1 MIEANKAIRKLQASK
16 VVLKFPML
24 QIQGIQVLC
33 FADAAHA
40 NLPTGASQGGFVVFL
55 YGNNKRV
62 APMTWQSKKLSRV
75 TKSPIASEAL
85 ALGEAVDSGYLIA
98 SMVRE
103 VFSLPTLPLLTG
115 LTDNKSLKDTLYST
129 HIVED
134 PRLRVDIARIREMI
148 EKKELDVVWIP
159 KEKQLADVATKMGA
173 CSAALLEVLETS
185 SVEHFFDQ

>member
-1 MIEANKAIRKLQASK
+1 M
-16 VVLKFPML
+16 
-24 QIQGIQVLC
+24 
-33 FADAAHA
+33 
-40 NLPTGASQGGFVVFL
+40 
-55 YGNNKRV
+55 
-62 APMTWQSKKLSRV
+62 

-85 ALGEAVDSGYLIA
+85 ALGEAVDAGYLIA

-148 EKKELDVVWIP
+148 ERKELDVVWIR

-173 CSAALLEVLETS
+173 CSAGLLEVLGTS
-185 SVEHFFDQ
+185 SVEHFFEP